1 MWRGFYAKKFKI
13 VISIILSLMLMVNY
27 LPMRIL
33 AIEDTS
39 LKVIVEEES
48 LREENVKHYKMPD
61 GSYTAIVYSNPVH
74 RKDNNGVW
82 QDIDNRM
89 NETNVKNKQGYT
101 TADGRAV
108 FSKKINSEDPT
119 IFELSENGYSI
130 KVSFADVDLK
140 NTTAKLSNHATRYV
154 PNGKDDVE
162 TQYKKLKTIDNN
174 TTISYKNLL
183 KGMTLEYVLS
193 ANDVKENII
202 IEKMQNEYVYS
213 FTYELVGL
221 IALLNE
227 DGSIDLWD
235 ENTQEH
241 VCMIPPPYMYDA
253 EGEISYDVL
262 YTLEDLGGGLYTLN
276 VCANKEWINNT
287 QRAFPVVIDP
297 TMTFTAGIWDTY
309 INAADTDANYGTSEE
324 LWVSSTRTTLIK
336 FGDVPSIA
344 PNARITNASL
354 NAYYYYHI
362 PTGSL
367 NIGLYQVGFNWD
379 EWTLTWDDANQ
390 YDNLGIVPF
399 CYRTATVPASPSITE
414 DTPGMVSF
422 DVTDLVHAW
431 YAGLD
436 NYGMALK
443 YEGGSNKSVIIKSW
457 EAGSS
462 TRSYYEV
469 TYVLEDLPVD
479 NGSYFIRNGELC
491 RYIQINNNTSDYNVE
506 GQTMELWQLDGAND
520 QKWEVEYL
528 HNGYYKIVSAL
539 HQKAISVP
547 SGKTITNNIS
557 LELEDYEALDR
568 QQWKI
573 TTASGGMLKLSPR
586 TSSTRYMAA
595 SSGIGANGRNVE
607 QRANQSGN
615 LLDEWYFAEMLP
627 LSGSEIAYEPSRWSG
642 TVQPRTNCYA
652 YAINNQ
658 LNNNGSLY
666 GEYAYQQ
673 PGQYAGDA
681 ITRND
686 ITADG
691 DIIVDAVENDF
702 DKYNSC
708 NNSDLIFVEI
718 DKYDRCPTGTY
729 KVALVVNPGV
739 DYHWYRQDADG
750 YWSHKQGDTAVSRY
764 DNSNNLIIDPEI
776 ADRGGYSELI
786 GFYAV
791 MPWNDY
797 YTSRMLTSEIESIE
811 TETNIVVVNSELVRQ
826 ITVGMTF
833 EEVKTILGSAG
844 ADVGSGF
851 IVYQYELTN
860 NQTAYIN
867 YILNDSSEL
876 VVCNVVIK

>member
-1 MWRGFYAKKFKI
+1 MLKNNKKFFALL
-13 VISIILSLMLMVNY
+13 LSLIMIVY
-27 LPMRIL
+27 CLPINIF
-33 AIEDTS
+33 AIDVETTD
-39 LKVIVEEES
+39 VIVEEES
-48 LREENVKHYKMPD
+48 LREENVKHFKMPD
-61 GSYTAIVYSNPVH
+61 GSYTAVVYNNPVH
-74 RKDNNGVW
+74 RKDSNGVW

-89 NETNVKNKQGYT
+89 NESTVKNKQAYVT
-101 TADGRAV
+101 SDGRAV
-108 FSKKINSEDPT
+108 FSKKINNDDPT
-119 IFELSENGYSI
+119 VFELSENGYSI
-130 KVSFADVDLK
+130 KVSFDNSNIK
-140 NTTAKLSNHATRYV
+140 NTTAKLSNHATKYV
-154 PNGKDDVE
+154 PTGNDDIE

-202 IEKMQNEYVYS
+202 IEKAQDAYDYS

-221 IALLNE
+221 VALLNE
-227 DGSIDLWD
+227 DGSINLLD
-235 ENTQEH
+235 ENTQEP
-241 VCMIPPPYMYDA
+241 VCQIPAPYMYDA
-253 EGEISYDVL
+253 EGENSYDVS
-262 YTLEDLGGGLYTLN
+262 YTLTDLENGRYALT
-276 VCANKEWINNT
+276 VSANSEWINDAE
-287 QRAFPVVIDP
+287 RSFPVVIDP

-309 INAADTDANYGTSEE
+309 INAADTDANYGSSEE
-324 LWVSSTRTTLIK
+324 LWVSSTKTTLIK

-344 PNARITNASL
+344 KNAKITYASL
-354 NAYYYYHI
+354 NAYYYYYVT
-362 PTGSL
+362 TGSL
-367 NIGLYQVGFNWD
+367 DIGLYQVGFNWD

-390 YDNLGIVPF
+390 YYNLGIVPF

-422 DVTDLVHAW
+422 NVTELVQAW
-431 YAGLD
+431 YAGLE

-443 YEGGSNKSVIIKSW
+443 YEGGSNGSVIIKSW

-479 NGSYFIRNGELC
+479 NGTYFIRNGELC
-491 RYIQINNNTSDYNVE
+491 RYIQINDNTSDYNVD
-506 GQTMELWQLDGAND
+506 GQTMELWPLDGATD

-547 SGKTITNNIS
+547 SGETTTNNIS

-642 TVQPRTNCYA
+642 TVQSRTNCYA

-658 LNNNGSLY
+658 LDKSGGLWVPKDNFL
-666 GEYAYQQ
+666 YQQ
-673 PGQYAGDA
+673 PGQYAGNT
-681 ITRND
+681 IYQSD
-686 ITADG
+686 ITTAG
-691 DIIVDAVENDF
+691 DLIVNAVEDDF
-702 DKYNSC
+702 DEYNSY
-708 NNSDLIFVEI
+708 NNADLVFIEI
-718 DKYDRCPTGTY
+718 DKYDRCPTGSY

-750 YWSHKQGDTAVSRY
+750 YWSHKQGGNAISRY

-776 ADRGGYSELI
+776 ADRGGYSEFI

-797 YTSRMLTSEIESIE
+797 YTSRMLTPGIESLE
-811 TETNIVVVNSELVRQ
+811 TETNTVVVNTELVQQ

-833 EEVKTILGSAG
+833 EEVKTILGSSG
-844 ADVGSGF
+844 VNVGSGF
-851 IVYQYELTN
+851 IIYQYELTN

-867 YILNDSSEL
+867 YVLNESSEL